1 MNMLSITIS
10 YLGLS
15 CFRFEAKDHEET
27 AFVTD
32 PFSKES
38 GLKLPRNLS
47 ADFVAVSSRT
57 PLHNATD
64 LVKPRS
70 EKNKLK
76 VISAPG
82 EYEVKNVFIN
92 GLPLVTKDKNGKIVH
107 ENVIYN
113 FLIGDVQISHLGNIV
128 RSLSNEEIQTLGAS
142 DVLLLPLSSDP
153 EFSATSPRGG
163 VSGSAHERSEMGGKN
178 GVTMKNLTDIIAS
191 VGPKIVIPMHYKM
204 PDLKINLNPLE
215 KFLKEMGQNKV
226 EPLKKFKFSK
236 KDLPQE
242 EMKVMVLSRE

>member
-1 MNMLSITIS
+1 MLSITIS

-15 CFRFEAKDHEET
+15 CFRFEVKDHEET

-38 GLKLPRNLS
+38 GLKLPRNLA
-47 ADFVAVSSRT
+47 ADFVTISSQT
-57 PLHNATD
+57 PLHNAAD
-64 LVKPRS
+64 LVKPRL

-76 VISAPG
+76 VISGPG

-92 GLPLVTKDKNGKIVH
+92 GLPSVAKDKNGKIVH

-113 FLIGDVQISHLGNIV
+113 FSIGDVQISHLGSV
-128 RSLSNEEIQTLGAS
+128 ARSLSSEEIQALGAS

-153 EFSATSPRGG
+153 EFKEGPTI
-163 VSGSAHERSEMGGKN
+163 
-178 GVTMKNLTDIIAS
+178 KNLIDIVTRVEPRIL
-191 VGPKIVIPMHYKM
+191 IPMHYKM

-215 KFLKEMGQNKV
+215 KFLKEIGQSKV